1 MRPYSVEIF
10 DKNMDFQFNALI
22 EKLDFKT
29 DAVSQVKNTFKITKN
44 FKPSSDPRGWYV
56 KITRYNG
63 TQEFSYNDNYE
74 GVITAFEEGE
84 DFNTVTFTD
93 LATLFDLDIP
103 MLSVSLQGKTIE
115 SFIEEVITN
124 TFKNS
129 SDASQ
134 NLPIP
139 LSTNVTSST
148 YGSFDC
154 FNTDEEV
161 VSVNILRDIINPAYS
176 SYGIYTRVTIS
187 YQYKMIELWIGIPN
201 YTIKTIESDLPNV
214 IDSQFTIKKEQNTQV
229 NKVIIYDKHT
239 MTERYYYLY
248 TDGTVSTSS
257 AISGKTRVTPVH
269 TKVLITDKYSMAKN
283 IVDSKY
289 EGYLDTLSDLAIN
302 SRTLT
307 NAEFAELQN
316 VCNVLMPMY
325 RLYVGLPSYSFNK
338 IYDNSE
344 PGYGTLFNFTCDAGY
359 PSIRSTTNSIV
370 KECSD
375 EGSRF
380 THFGDNNKS
389 IVWGYEYD
397 TQYNFY
403 GHSMFNVIIE
413 VEGSYTRG
421 SQFVE
426 ISVSQ
431 YDHIPFGRDEGS
443 KAVSGYKMTAAYI
456 AEIESALDSAAILN
470 QMQSWAESEF
480 AKNSYNNYIE
490 ITVLQSDSMID
501 PQRMNIGQIVNITHD
516 GVSYNSILT
525 GKEVSGGLVKLIFGT
540 IRLELTK
547 ILNMKGV

>member
-93 LATLFDLDIP
+93 LAALFDLDIP

-115 SFIEEVITN
+115 SFVEEVITN

-161 VSVNILRDIINPAYS
+161 ISVNILRDIINPAYS
-176 SYGIYTRVTIS
+176 SYGIYTRVTIN

-201 YTIKTIESDLPNV
+201 YAIKTIESDLPNV
-214 IDSQFTIKKEQNTQV
+214 IDSQFTIKKEQGTQI
-229 NKVIIYDKHT
+229 NKVIIYDKYT

-257 AISGKTRVTPVH
+257 SLSGKTRVTPVH
-269 TKVLITDKYSMAKN
+269 TKVLIIDKYSMAKN
-283 IVDSKY
+283 IVDGKY
-289 EGYLDTLSDLAIN
+289 EGYLDTLSNLAIN

-307 NAEFAELQN
+307 NAELAELQS

-325 RLYVGLPSYSFNK
+325 RSYIGLPTYSFSK
-338 IYDNSE
+338 IYDSRE
-344 PGYGTLFNFTCDAGY
+344 PGYGVLFTFSTTSG
-359 PSIRSTTNSIV
+359 PSITSSTNSVI
-370 KECSD
+370 KAYSD
-375 EGSRF
+375 GGDKF
-380 THFGDNNKS
+380 THFGNNNKS
-389 IVWGYEYD
+389 IIDGYLYD
-397 TQYNFY
+397 EEYNFY
-403 GHSMFNVIIE
+403 GHAMFNVTVQ
-413 VEGSYTRG
+413 VEGSYVIGDST
-421 SQFVE
+421 
-426 ISVSQ
+426 ISGTFAQ
-431 YDHIPFGRDEGS
+431 YDYIPFGHDEGS
-443 KAVSGYKMTAAYI
+443 KAVAEYKKTTAYTN
-456 AEIESALDSAAILN
+456 EIESNLNSAAILN

>member
-93 LATLFDLDIP
+93 LAALFDLDIP

-214 IDSQFTIKKEQNTQV
+214 IDSQFTIKKEQGTQI
-229 NKVIIYDKHT
+229 NKVIIYDKYT

-257 AISGKTRVTPVH
+257 SLSGKTRVTPVH
-269 TKVLITDKYSMAKN
+269 TKVLIIDKYSMAKN
-283 IVDSKY
+283 IVDGKY

-307 NAEFAELQN
+307 NAELAELQS

-325 RLYVGLPSYSFNK
+325 RTYVGMPTYSFNK
-338 IYDNSE
+338 IYDSSQ
-344 PGYGTLFNFTCDAGY
+344 PGYGVIFNFTTIVA
-359 PSIRSTTNSIV
+359 PAITSSTNSVI
-370 KECSD
+370 KAYSD
-375 EGSRF
+375 GGDKF
-380 THFGDNNKS
+380 THFGNNNKS
-389 IVWGYEYD
+389 IIDGYLYD
-397 TQYNFY
+397 EEYNFY
-403 GHSMFNVIIE
+403 GHAMFNVTVR
-413 VEGSYTRG
+413 VEGSYVIGEST
-421 SQFVE
+421 
-426 ISVSQ
+426 ISGTFGQ
-431 YDHIPFGRDEGS
+431 YDYIPFGHDEGS
-443 KAVSGYKMTAAYI
+443 KAVAEYKKTTAYTN
-456 AEIESALDSAAILN
+456 EIESNLNSAAILN